1 MTIVR
6 RLAIVLAA
14 AGGLLGAGV
23 QAADPELTVTPVA
36 RDGQLLVSFA
46 LVDGLT
52 ADMRDA
58 IQSGLATSFSYDVEL
73 RRAAATWFDQTLA
86 SLTITASVRFDN
98 LTRRYQLARSF
109 DGRVED
115 ARPTEGEEDVRRW
128 LTEFERMPLAATSA
142 LELNGEYYVRVRAN
156 ARPRNTWFPWPWE
169 NGSITGQ
176 AQYTYI
182 P

>member
-14 AGGLLGAGV
+14 AGVLLGAGV

-52 ADMRDA
+52 PDMRDA

-115 ARPTEGEEDVRRW
+115 ARPTEDEEDVRRW
-128 LTEFERMPLAATSA
+128 LTEFERVPLAATSA

-156 ARPRNTWFPWPWE
+156 ARPRNTWFPWPWD

>member
-1 MTIVR
+1 MTR
-6 RLAIVLAA
+6 RLRLAVVLALAGALFASGVRA
-14 AGGLLGAGV
+14 AG
-23 QAADPELTVTPVA
+23 PELTITPVA

-52 ADMRDA
+52 PDMRDA

-73 RRAAATWFDQTLA
+73 RRATATWFDQTLA

-115 ARPTEGEEDVRRW
+115 ARPTEDEEEVRSW
-128 LTEFERMPLAATSA
+128 LTEFERVPLTATSA
-142 LELNGEYYVRVRAN
+142 LEVNGEYYIRVRAN
-156 ARPRNTWFPWPWE
+156 ARPRNTWFPWPWDD
-169 NGSITGQ
+169 GSITGQ
-176 AQYTYI
+176 AQYTFI